1 MWQAIAAP
9 IVGGVV
15 GNLLG
20 SEDRAASRGL
30 SEQALQEILGIS
42 APDVEQMKLN
52 LTPYQIQGLLDS
64 INETAEQQGPSATAG
79 ITTDP
84 RLAQA
89 QMQALQKLQDV
100 GSMGI
105 TPAEQVQAREMQ
117 RQAQAQEAQRQA
129 SILQNMKSRGV
140 AGSGAEAAARLMS
153 AQNMSNQVASS
164 SDQLRADAFNR
175 ALQATAQA
183 GSLGG
188 SIRQQSFTE
197 QDRIA
202 SAKDAIANFNA
213 QQRAGAQSRNVAAER
228 NRQGTNLA
236 ARQSIADRNTGLS
249 NEQQQYNKNL
259 LQRDF
264 ENRMRR
270 AQAASGAYSGAAQQ
284 RQGQADATGN
294 MWAGIGT
301 GAGRAFA
308 TYAAGQNNQT
318 QTPQYK
324 KQPIDS
330 YNEEYN
336 YDSID
341 NRRNWGGLA

>member
-89 QMQALQKLQDV
+89 QMQALQKLQDI

-188 SIRQQSFTE
+188 NIRQQAFSE

-228 NRQGTNLA
+228 SRQASNLA
-236 ARQSIADRNTGLS
+236 ARQQIADQNTNMS
-249 NEQQQYNKNL
+249 NQQQQYNKNL

-270 AQAASGAYSGAAQQ
+270 GEAASGAYRGAAQQ

-301 GAGRAFA
+301 GAGQMFA
-308 TYAAGQNNQT
+308 AYGANKNKNKDNFYSWQNEPEQ
-318 QTPQYK
+318 
-324 KQPIDS
+324 D
-330 YNEEYN
+330 
-336 YDSID
+336 
-341 NRRNWGGLA
+341 